1 MMAFGGPMF
10 NAEEAD
16 KAAKVEVPIKPADA
30 SAVTTRSMPLKRR
43 SSPKLEGV
51 DSARLGML
59 PRLPDNADELKS
71 IAVAL
76 QADPAKVLKEFG
88 LDPEGAQ
95 VTIEAPGTPGPT
107 ATADSAVKLW
117 NDGKK
122 AGKIR
127 FIYPEEPPQDLKTAV
142 LSDLDLEAVAG
153 GWSVGSC
160 CCTPCCSC

>member
-1 MMAFGGPMF
+1 MADVSNEKFLHAYGSLLVMSWG
-10 NAEEAD
+10 N
-16 KAAKVEVPIKPADA
+16 PA
-30 SAVTTRSMPLKRR
+30 LK
-43 SSPKLEGV
+43 K
-51 DSARLGML
+51 RL
-59 PRLPDNADELKS
+59 K
-71 IAVAL
+71 
-76 QADPAKVLKEFG
+76 ADPAKVLKEFG
-88 LDPEGAQ
+88 LDAEGAQ
-95 VTIEAPGTPGPT
+95 VTLEAPGSPGPN

-142 LSDLDLEAVAG
+142 LSDQDLEAVAG

>member
-1 MMAFGGPMF
+1 MADVSNEKFLHAYGSLLVMSWG
-10 NAEEAD
+10 N
-16 KAAKVEVPIKPADA
+16 PA
-30 SAVTTRSMPLKRR
+30 LK
-43 SSPKLEGV
+43 K
-51 DSARLGML
+51 RL
-59 PRLPDNADELKS
+59 K
-71 IAVAL
+71 
-76 QADPAKVLKEFG
+76 ADPAKVLKEFG

-95 VTIEAPGTPGPT
+95 VTIEAPGAPGPNTT
-107 ATADSAVKLW
+107 AESAVKLW

-142 LSDLDLEAVAG
+142 LSDQDLEAVAG